1 MYKNHIKAI
10 EKFVT
15 SIENNPDI
23 LAVIVAG
30 SIAQGRAKR
39 NSDIDL
45 YLVLSDKEHN
55 KRSAKKDHLFYTK
68 EFCDY
73 KDGYF
78 DGKCIDYQHL
88 IDAAKMGSEPTRSS
102 FAGAYVAHTK
112 IGNLKKLLK
121 KITTYPEKERKEKLL
136 RFKAQL
142 VAFNSY
148 FIRQAE
154 KRNDPY
160 LLARSAAEI
169 VLYGSRMILAHNRIL
184 YHHHKTLMEQLSK
197 ARKKPRG
204 IKQMALD
211 LLNSPSSK
219 LSDRFTESILN
230 YTKWPDG
237 PHWVSLY
244 LEDREWNWKSG
255 IAPLEDR

>member
-15 SIENNPDI
+15 SIENNPNI

-219 LSDRFTESILN
+219 LSDRFTESIFN

>member
-1 MYKNHIKAI
+1 MYNHHIKAI
-10 EKFVT
+10 EKYVA
-15 SIENNPDI
+15 SIENNPDM

-30 SIAQGRAKR
+30 SIVQGRAKR

-45 YLVLSDKEHN
+45 YLVLSDKEYK
-55 KRSAKKDHLFYTK
+55 KRSAKK
-68 EFCDY
+68 
-73 KDGYF
+73 
-78 DGKCIDYQHL
+78 
-88 IDAAKMGSEPTRSS
+88 GSEPTRSS
-102 FAGAYVAHTK
+102 FTGSYVAHTK
-112 IGNLKKLLK
+112 IGNLNKLLK
-121 KITTYPEKERKEKLL
+121 KIITYPEKEKKEKLL

-142 VAFNSY
+142 FAFNSY

-154 KRNDPY
+154 KRNYPY
-160 LLARSAAEI
+160 LLTRSAAEI

-197 ARKKPRG
+197 APKKPRG
-204 IKQMALD
+204 IKQMALE

-219 LSDRFTESILN
+219 LSDRFVESILN
-230 YTKWPDG
+230 YIKWPDG

-244 LEDREWNWKSG
+244 LEDREWNWKNG